1 MAYNYVRVSVGG
13 AMYGSDVWTINPI
26 FMADR
31 GLVPDDPTPTEMTAA
46 IAAINTITPVAGLL
60 STMMPA
66 TTFSTTRLEARG
78 LQTGLR
84 IVSEGAR
91 TPTVA
96 GTSSTPHPAQS
107 ALVCSL
113 RTNRPG
119 GSGRGRLYWP
129 ATGVGLITGTGRVG
143 AASRTAF
150 LTGMRTYLTAVEG
163 ALASTLA
170 GEAFSLAVYSPTLGI
185 LTPVTSLQ
193 AGDVVDTQRRRR
205 DDIPES
211 YDVVPFPAP

>member
-46 IAAINTITPVAGLL
+46 IAAINTITPVSGLL
-60 STMMPA
+60 ITMAAA

-91 TPTVA
+91 TPAVPGT
-96 GTSSTPHPAQS
+96 GTSPHPAQS
-107 ALVCSL
+107 AVVCSL

-129 ATGVGLITGTGRVG
+129 ATGISLTGATGRVSTTTR
-143 AASRTAF
+143 AAF
-150 LTGMRTYLTAVEG
+150 LAGMRTYLTAVEG

-211 YDVVPFPAP
+211 YDVVPYPAP